1 MVVDKVADPK
11 CTGSA
16 SPLIGIQDVVV
27 EYGQARQARQ
37 ANSERRQSGHPAG
50 RVRLHRRTNRLR
62 QVDFAAAGAG
72 RRNANQAG
80 RCLVEGSP
88 RQQPD
93 RRCGYVPQ
101 KYSLFP
107 DRTVL
112 ENITFGLEVT
122 EIGIFGGLSPARRA
136 RRQEFRSEAIGYLR
150 RMGLRE
156 SDASKYPHQLS
167 GGMQQRVAIAQALI
181 MRPKILLMDEAFSA
195 LDPGT
200 RAGMQRLI
208 KELWRETGT
217 TILFVTH
224 NPREAVIL
232 ATRVI
237 ALGRTGGDEDGA
249 NIVLDLSVPD
259 TPDEVEIAAQVRRV
273 EEITFPSGSA
283 EDDEE
288 PAPQKYKPKQVQSK
302 VQCPFTRAMPRTI
315 GNTPEK

>member
-1 MVVDKVADPK
+1 LRLVLAEEMP
-11 CTGSA
+11 TR
-16 SPLIGIQDVVV
+16 
-27 EYGQARQARQ
+27 GQ
-37 ANSERRQSGHPAG
+37 
-50 RVRLHRRTNRLR
+50 V
-62 QVDFAAAGAG
+62 
-72 RRNANQAG
+72 
-80 RCLVEGSP
+80 LVEGSP
-88 RQQPD
+88 RRQPD

-122 EIGIFGGLSPARRA
+122 EIGVFGGFSPGRRN
-136 RRQEFRSEAIGYLR
+136 RRKEFQSEAIGYLR

-181 MRPKILLMDEAFSA
+181 MRPRILLMDEAFSA

-208 KELWRETGT
+208 KDLWRETGT
-217 TILFVTH
+217 TVLFVTH

-237 ALGRTGGDEDGA
+237 ALGRTGADEDGA
-249 NIVLDLSVPD
+249 NIVLNLPVPASNND
-259 TPDEVEIAAQVRRV
+259 VITAGLIQRV
-273 EEITFPSGSA
+273 EQTTFPSGGA
-283 EDDEE
+283 ESDEQMG
-288 PAPQKYKPKQVQSK
+288 APE
-302 VQCPFTRAMPRTI
+302 A
-315 GNTPEK
+315 

>member
-1 MVVDKVADPK
+1 MLVNDRPDAAPQQLPAFIHIDNVF
-11 CTGSA
+11 
-16 SPLIGIQDVVV
+16 V
-27 EYGQARQARQ
+27 EYGQPGKPKKCILNGVSLDIHPGEFISIVGQTGCGKSTLLRLVLAEEMPCRGQVLVDGNARR
-37 ANSERRQSGHPAG
+37 
-50 RVRLHRRTNRLR
+50 
-62 QVDFAAAGAG
+62 
-72 RRNANQAG
+72 
-80 RCLVEGSP
+80 
-88 RQQPD
+88 QPD
-93 RRCGYVPQ
+93 RHCGYVPQ

-122 EIGIFGGLSPARRA
+122 EIGIFGGFSPARRV
-136 RRQEFRSEAIGYLR
+136 RRNEFQAEAIGYLR

-156 SDASKYPHQLS
+156 SDACKYPHQLS

-208 KELWRETGT
+208 KDLWRETGT

-224 NPREAVIL
+224 NPREAVTL

-249 NIVLDLSVPD
+249 NIVLNLSVPNSSND
-259 TPDEVEIAAQVRRV
+259 ATIAGLIQRV
-273 EEITFPSGSA
+273 EQTTFPGGGAESDEQVGS
-283 EDDEE
+283 
-288 PAPQKYKPKQVQSK
+288 
-302 VQCPFTRAMPRTI
+302 
-315 GNTPEK
+315 PEA

>member
-1 MVVDKVADPK
+1 MI
-11 CTGSA
+11 C
-16 SPLIGIQDVVV
+16 IQDVVV
-27 EYGQARQARQ
+27 EYGQPGKLPKRIL
-37 ANSERRQSGHPAG
+37 NGVNLDIHPG
-50 RVRLHRRTNRLR
+50 EFISIVGQTGCGKSTLLRLVLAEEMPTRG
-62 QVDFAAAGAG
+62 QV
-72 RRNANQAG
+72 
-80 RCLVEGSP
+80 LVEGSP
-88 RQQPD
+88 RKQPD

-122 EIGIFGGLSPARRA
+122 EIGIFGGFSPARRV
-136 RRQEFRSEAIGYLR
+136 RRQEFRLEALGYLR

-156 SDASKYPHQLS
+156 SDAVKYPHQLS

-208 KELWRETGT
+208 KDLWRETGT

-224 NPREAVIL
+224 NPREAVTL

-237 ALGRTGGDEDGA
+237 ALGRTGTDEDGA
-249 NIVLDLSVPD
+249 NIVLNLAVPD
-259 TPDEVEIAAQVRRV
+259 SANDATIAGLIQRV
-273 EEITFPSGSA
+273 EQTTFPGGGA
-283 EDDEE
+283 ESDEQTG
-288 PAPQKYKPKQVQSK
+288 APE
-302 VQCPFTRAMPRTI
+302 A
-315 GNTPEK
+315 

>member
-1 MVVDKVADPK
+1 MATARTMLDEKTAAESANPAADTRPM
-11 CTGSA
+11 
-16 SPLIGIQDVVV
+16 IRIQDVVV
-27 EYGQARQARQ
+27 EYGQPGKPAKRIL
-37 ANSERRQSGHPAG
+37 NGVSLDIHPG
-50 RVRLHRRTNRLR
+50 EFISIVGQTGCGKSTLLRLVLAEEMPTLG
-62 QVDFAAAGAG
+62 QV
-72 RRNANQAG
+72 
-80 RCLVEGSP
+80 LVEGSP
-88 RQQPD
+88 RKQPD

-122 EIGIFGGLSPARRA
+122 EIGIFGSFSPARRV
-136 RRQEFRSEAIGYLR
+136 RRHQFQSEAIGYLR

-156 SDASKYPHQLS
+156 SDAVKYPHQLS

-208 KELWRETGT
+208 KDLWRETGT

-237 ALGRTGGDEDGA
+237 ALGRTAAEEDGA
-249 NIVLDLSVPD
+249 NVVLDLPAPD
-259 TPDEVEIAAQVRRV
+259 TEDQQTIASLVQRV
-273 EEITFPSGSA
+273 EQTTFPGGA
-283 EDDEE
+283 ESDEQTG
-288 PAPQKYKPKQVQSK
+288 APEV
-302 VQCPFTRAMPRTI
+302 
-315 GNTPEK
+315 

>member
-1 MVVDKVADPK
+1 MLDEKTAAESANPAADTRPM
-11 CTGSA
+11 
-16 SPLIGIQDVVV
+16 IRIQDVVV
-27 EYGQARQARQ
+27 EYGQPGKPAKRIL
-37 ANSERRQSGHPAG
+37 NGVSLDIHPG
-50 RVRLHRRTNRLR
+50 EFISIVGQTGCGKSTLLRLVLAEEMPTLG
-62 QVDFAAAGAG
+62 QV
-72 RRNANQAG
+72 
-80 RCLVEGSP
+80 LVEGSP
-88 RQQPD
+88 RKQPD

-122 EIGIFGGLSPARRA
+122 EIGIFGSFSPARRV
-136 RRQEFRSEAIGYLR
+136 RRHQFQSEAIGYLR

-156 SDASKYPHQLS
+156 SDAVKYPHQLS

-208 KELWRETGT
+208 KDLWRETGT

-237 ALGRTGGDEDGA
+237 ALGRTAAEEDGA
-249 NIVLDLSVPD
+249 NVVLDLPVPD
-259 TPDEVEIAAQVRRV
+259 TEDQQTIASLVQRV
-273 EEITFPSGSA
+273 EQTTFPGGA
-283 EDDEE
+283 ESDEQAG
-288 PAPQKYKPKQVQSK
+288 APEV
-302 VQCPFTRAMPRTI
+302 
-315 GNTPEK
+315 